1 MTDKIIDIEK
11 NTVPA
16 SIILADAMG
25 RYNAYN
31 YCMHQI
37 DSLAYQTASGLSHD
51 LRQLRAQIAAR
62 WMDAADDVQM
72 IAADLETEVDVEIDK
87 EMETKEYE

>member
-1 MTDKIIDIEK
+1 MTNKILKDKND
-11 NTVPA
+11 NMPA

-37 DSLAYQTASGLSHD
+37 DSLAYQTASGLSHE
-51 LRQLRAQIAAR
+51 LRHIRAQIEER
-62 WMDAADDVQM
+62 WMAAADDVQM
-72 IAADLETEVDVEIDK
+72 IAADLETDLDAR
-87 EMETKEYE
+87 